1 MTQINKDKGIR
12 NRIKYPKSVY
22 QIKRILW
29 LKFFKMCISSFIFP
43 KFIFQ
48 NLNTCN
54 SVKYGFTYSNLSE
67 KLSKS

>member
-29 LKFFKMCISSFIFP
+29 LKIFKMNRTDTFS
-43 KFIFQ
+43 
-48 NLNTCN
+48 
-54 SVKYGFTYSNLSE
+54 GTYSRPIKVYFSFSII
-67 KLSKS
+67 K